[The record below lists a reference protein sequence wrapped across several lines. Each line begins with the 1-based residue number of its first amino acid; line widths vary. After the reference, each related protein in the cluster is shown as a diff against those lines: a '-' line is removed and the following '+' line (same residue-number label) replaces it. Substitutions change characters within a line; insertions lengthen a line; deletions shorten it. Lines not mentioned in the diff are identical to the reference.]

1 MSNGVSSRLHKT
13 EPSAKGRPGEGLAPP
28 KFRLAAIA
36 LAAMCVTACIHV
48 EHPPASWGNFTPAM
62 RSEDCA
68 SLAATYSNH
77 GERSDGLAVLLATWL
92 YPRKAPTRGI
102 DKDLIEAE
110 TVTLELAGTI
120 LTVTMN
126 GPRGAFHQWSFD
138 ESKHQFACVNGGL
151 RISQGGDKSGQNV
164 AAVGSD
170 AIDLYRTQSDL
181 IVNSHGS
188 EVGIA
193 LMIPMGDSYSVWARF
208 TVQKSG
214 DAD

>member
-1 MSNGVSSRLHKT
+1 MAFSKRRDAK
-13 EPSAKGRPGEGLAPP
+13 PSAKGRPRESLGPP
-28 KFRLAAIA
+28 KFRLAPNFAIA

-48 EHPPASWGNFTPAM
+48 EHPPASWGNITAV

-77 GERSDGLAVLLATWL
+77 GERSDGLPVLLATWL

-102 DKDLIEAE
+102 DQDLIGAE
-110 TVTLELAGTI
+110 TVTLELADTI

-138 ESKHQFACVNGGL
+138 KSKHQFACLDGGL
-151 RISQGGDKSGQNV
+151 RISQGGDKSGQNI

-170 AIDLYRTQSDL
+170 AIDLSRTQNDL
-181 IVNSHGS
+181 IVNGHGN
-188 EVGIA
+188 EVGLA
-193 LMIPMGDSYSVWARF
+193 LMIPMGDYHSVWARF
-208 TVQKSG
+208 PVQSNG
-214 DAD
+214 RAD

>member
-1 MSNGVSSRLHKT
+1 MNFYG
-13 EPSAKGRPGEGLAPP
+13 PP
-28 KFRLAAIA
+28 KFRLAFAIA
-36 LAAMCVTACIHV
+36 LAAICVTACIPV
-48 EHPPASWGNFTPAM
+48 EHPPASWGNITPAM

-68 SLAATYSNH
+68 SLAGTYSNH

-126 GPRGAFHQWSFD
+126 GPRDAFHQWSFD
-138 ESKHQFACVNGGL
+138 KSKHQFACLDGRL
-151 RISQGGDKSGQNV
+151 RISQGGDKSGKNV

-193 LMIPMGDSYSVWARF
+193 LMIPMGDSHSVWARF
-208 TVQKSG
+208 AIQARSAF
-214 DAD
+214 D

>member
-1 MSNGVSSRLHKT
+1 MTTVQANRHLDNDTCVPQKR
-13 EPSAKGRPGEGLAPP
+13 
-28 KFRLAAIA
+28 RLASNLVVAFAAI
-36 LAAMCVTACIHV
+36 CVTACMDV
-48 EHPPASWGNFTPAM
+48 QHPPASWGNIAPAM
-62 RSEDCA
+62 QPEDCVPF
-68 SLAATYSNH
+68 SATYSNH

-92 YPRKAPTRGI
+92 YPRKAPIRGI

-126 GPRGAFHQWSFD
+126 GPRGAFHRWSF
-138 ESKHQFACVNGGL
+138 EKSKHQLTCLDAGL
-151 RISQGGDKSGQNV
+151 RISQGGDRSGQNV

-170 AIDLYRTQSDL
+170 AIDLYQRQDDL

-193 LMIPMGDSYSVWARF
+193 LMIPMGDHHSVWARF
-208 TVQKSG
+208 PIQPSG
-214 DAD
+214 RAD

>member
-1 MSNGVSSRLHKT
+1 MNFYG
-13 EPSAKGRPGEGLAPP
+13 PP
-28 KFRLAAIA
+28 KFRLASNLAIA
-36 LAAMCVTACIHV
+36 LAAICVTACIHV
-48 EHPPASWGNFTPAM
+48 EHPPASWGNITPAM
-62 RSEDCA
+62 RSDDCA

-77 GERSDGLAVLLATWL
+77 GERSDGLGVLLATWL

-126 GPRGAFHQWSFD
+126 GAGGAFHRWSFD
-138 ESKHQFACVNGGL
+138 KSKHQFACLGGVL

-170 AIDLYRTQSDL
+170 AIDLYRMQDYL

-188 EVGIA
+188 EVGLA
-193 LMIPMGDSYSVWARF
+193 LMIPMGDYHSGWGRFSVQA
-208 TVQKSG
+208 SG
-214 DAD
+214 RTD

>member
-1 MSNGVSSRLHKT
+1 MNCYG
-13 EPSAKGRPGEGLAPP
+13 PP
-28 KFRLAAIA
+28 EIRLASNLAIA
-36 LAAMCVTACIHV
+36 LAALCVTACIHV
-48 EHPPASWGNFTPAM
+48 EHPPASWGNITPTM

-110 TVTLELAGTI
+110 SVTLELAGTI

-138 ESKHQFACVNGGL
+138 ESKHQFACLDGSL
-151 RISQGGDKSGQNV
+151 RILQGGDKSGQNI

-170 AIDLYRTQSDL
+170 AIDLYRMQDEL
-181 IVNSHGS
+181 IVNSRGS
-188 EVGIA
+188 EVGLA
-193 LMIPMGDSYSVWARF
+193 LMIPMGDYHSVWARF
-208 TVQKSG
+208 TVQASG
-214 DAD
+214 RAD

>member
-1 MSNGVSSRLHKT
+1 MFAVQKLHAMNLCVPQKHHLASN
-13 EPSAKGRPGEGLAPP
+13 LAVG
-28 KFRLAAIA
+28 FGAI
-36 LAAMCVTACIHV
+36 CVTACIHV
-48 EHPPASWGNFTPAM
+48 EHPPASWGNITPAM

-68 SLAATYSNH
+68 SVAATYSNH

-110 TVTLELAGTI
+110 TVTLELADTTLI
-120 LTVTMN
+120 VTMN
-126 GPRGAFHQWSFD
+126 GPRGAFHRWSFD
-138 ESKHQFACVNGGL
+138 KSKHQFACLDGGL

-170 AIDLYRTQSDL
+170 AIDLYRMQNNL

-188 EVGIA
+188 EVGLA
-193 LMIPMGDSYSVWARF
+193 LMIPMGDYHSVWARF
-208 TVQKSG
+208 PVQATGASQSERPP
-214 DAD
+214 